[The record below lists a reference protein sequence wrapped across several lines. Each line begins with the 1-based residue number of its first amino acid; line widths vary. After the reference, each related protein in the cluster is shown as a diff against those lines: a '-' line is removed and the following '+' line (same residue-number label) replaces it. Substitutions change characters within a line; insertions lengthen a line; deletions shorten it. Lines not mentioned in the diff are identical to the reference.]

1 MKKILVFAFAAVVA
15 LFVSGVTSSAQYLPN
30 SLNRSGGDFVD
41 ENGHVL
47 TDQEIYKLIGD
58 DVYDETYSG
67 AVKQYKVGKALITA
81 GSIAAGVGTI
91 GTIGG
96 AVAMY
101 FGIKNQHIQYEER
114 NGRYAVKGADD
125 AGWLVLLGYAAG
137 VSALVAGDVCLSVG
151 IPLSVIGN
159 KRLDWIAE
167 DYNHDMASIHFGLT
181 PHGAGLVLN
190 F

>member
-1 MKKILVFAFAAVVA
+1 MKKIFVLSLAVATFFVF
-15 LFVSGVTSSAQYLPN
+15 GVTSSAQYLPN
-30 SLNRSGGDFVD
+30 SLNRSGADFVD

-47 TDQEIYKLIGD
+47 TDQEIFSLIGD
-58 DVYDETYSG
+58 DVYNETYSG
-67 AVKQYKVGKALITA
+67 AVKQYNVGKALITA
-81 GSIAAGVGTI
+81 GSIAAGVGTV

-101 FGIKNQHIQYEER
+101 YCIKNQHIYYEER
-114 NGRYAVKGADD
+114 NGKYVVKGADD
-125 AGWLVLLGYAAG
+125 AGLLALLGYAAG
-137 VSALVAGDVCLSVG
+137 VSALVIGDACLMVG
-151 IPLSVIGN
+151 IPLSIIGN

-167 DYNHDMASIHFGLT
+167 DYNHDMASLHLGLT